1 MSEDK
6 YKALSAD
13 IANIMQQGNDLRA
26 QWQSAQF
33 HNPIAAAAEALA
45 QEEQAQN
52 DSAADEDVNEED

>member
-33 HNPIAAAAEALA
+33 HNPIAAAEALA